1 MHEGRGVKVA
11 VEGSGWATTSPRV
24 RRAVEGLAA
33 RGHRVLLGGVFE
45 ADDALRGE
53 RADVVVGTGATL
65 RSAHRAWRLRAGAMV
80 LATGAGCVARWNAL
94 DRWAWDSVW
103 SLALVEE
110 ADAPLVAEGAH
121 GVPLERFALWSG
133 EAVPAEADPAHTDV
147 EVLER
152 ACERAIARSRGPA
165 PRAAAFLDRDGTLIV
180 ERGYLSDPEGVELIA
195 GVAPAL
201 RETRAAGHPVIV
213 VSNQSGVGRGK
224 FTLRRAHEVMAR
236 MRRLLRAE
244 GVELDAIYLC
254 PHAPD
259 AGCACRKP
267 GTALYERA
275 AEDQLVAL
283 GRSVMIGDKQ
293 LDVAAGVAMGGT
305 GLLVRTG
312 YGGGEDGARVVE
324 GHGAHADAARALRW
338 FCDREDERSG

>member
-1 MHEGRGVKVA
+1 MRVA
-11 VEGSGWATTSPRV
+11 IEGSGWPTSAPRV

-33 RGHRVLLGGVFE
+33 RGHDVVLRGVFADDSVLGG
-45 ADDALRGE
+45 DS
-53 RADVVVGTGATL
+53 ADVVVGTGGVL
-65 RSAHRAWRLRAGAMV
+65 RAAHRAWRQRAGAMV
-80 LATGAGCVARWNAL
+80 IATDARQVARWNAL

-103 SLALVEE
+103 ALALIDE
-110 ADAPLVAEGAH
+110 ADAAIVAEGAH

-133 EAVPAEADPAHTDV
+133 EEVPAEADPAHADV

-152 ACERAIARSRGPA
+152 ACERAIARARGPA

-180 ERGYLSDPEGVELIA
+180 ERGYLSDPDGVELLP
-195 GVAPAL
+195 GVAMAL
-201 RETRAAGHPVIV
+201 RETRTAGHPLIV

-236 MRRLLRAE
+236 LRRLLRTE

-267 GTALYERA
+267 GTALFERA
-275 AEDQLVAL
+275 SEDQQVTL

-293 LDVAAGVAMGGT
+293 LDAAAGVAMGGT

-312 YGGGEDGARVVE
+312 YGGAEDGAGPAEASGVY
-324 GHGAHADAARALRW
+324 ADAAEALRW
-338 FCDREDERSG
+338 FCAREDERPG